1 MCFTPHT
8 LPPLSRRGLEMPKNK
23 FSFKVGAPLPKSLGQ
38 CADFYH
44 EVQELRH
51 AMAKEEISNHIVES
65 LPVGDSGAIGHKY
78 KAVVTSTEKA
88 TADDWEAIYDY
99 VHQFDRYDLLG
110 KSLNA
115 KAVKEMWD
123 NGEKVPGVQKF
134 HAKKLSITKI

>member
-1 MCFTPHT
+1 MT
-8 LPPLSRRGLEMPKNK
+8 KNK
-23 FSFKVGAPLPKSLGQ
+23 FSFKVGDPLPKSLGQ

-44 EVQELRH
+44 EVKELRL
-51 AMAKEEISNHIVES
+51 AMAKEVAIIQARETEISNHIVEK
-65 LPVGDSGAIGHKY
+65 LPVGDKGAIGSKY
-78 KAVVTSTEKA
+78 KAIVTSTEKP

-115 KAVKEMWD
+115 KAVQEMWD

-134 HAKKLSITKI
+134 HAKKLGITKI